1 MSQEEANPTLYIRQ
15 NEMQEE
21 YDDVRNPPN
30 TRSSIPAPMHYQNF
44 EQFEERKSMRGE
56 GYENSGGNINS
67 SLMQ

>member
-15 NEMQEE
+15 NDMQEE
-21 YDDVRNPPN
+21 YDDDRNPPN
-30 TRSSIPAPMHYQNF
+30 TRSSIPAPIHDQNF

-56 GYENSGGNINS
+56 GYENSGANINS